1 MSSVDKSKHWLM
13 LSFVECVS
21 NVDDVLGEMFLE
33 EKTPTEKDIEVSL
46 RFIYST
52 ATSFIPSVCL

>member
-1 MSSVDKSKHWLM
+1 M
-13 LSFVECVS
+13 LYFVECVS

-46 RFIYST
+46 PFIY
-52 ATSFIPSVCL
+52 